1 MAVYWSGGIQSLA
14 CGSDGSKTS
23 RGTRAARR
31 QESVYAAEIGLSAA
45 GLCAK
50 RVPPDGIPRHLEAE
64 LLSGR
69 QLFEGCAPGWRG
81 NASKGDANS
90 RKCGAADY
98 SHECHECPDVMR
110 RVRDRESKYSWRR
123 TASGCLKCETLA
135 RIRQSVGY
143 RSRQRTCSPFG
154 PGR

>member
-69 QLFEGCAPGWRG
+69 QLFEGCARLVGEETPAKATRIAGSAVLQITAT
-81 NASKGDANS
+81 NATNAPMSCDVFETVRASIHGDALP
-90 RKCGAADY
+90 AD
-98 SHECHECPDVMR
+98 V
-110 RVRDRESKYSWRR
+110 
-123 TASGCLKCETLA
+123 
-135 RIRQSVGY
+135 
-143 RSRQRTCSPFG
+143 
-154 PGR
+154 